1 MNFCEAHSGVWGYGF
16 GGYICSMPVTSDTQI
31 ITSSRSIHRA
41 WSMYDWANSAYN
53 LVITSTI
60 FPAYYNAVTTVTKNG
75 ETVTDKVS
83 FFGHTVKNSS
93 LFDYSIATAYL
104 IIALVSPI
112 LSSIADY
119 KGNKKRFM
127 QLFCYIG
134 SASCCCLYFFKG
146 STLELGIIC
155 SALAALGYCGSLVFY
170 NAYLPEIALEE
181 ERDRVSAQGFA
192 YGYVGSVLLQI
203 ICFVF
208 VLKPDWF
215 GITDSSFAPRLSF
228 VLVGLWWVGFAQI
241 TFLKLPNGIPL
252 AKKTGHNLLSN
263 GFVELKKVWNHL
275 RQMPVL
281 KTYLAAFFF
290 YSMGVQTVMLAATL
304 FGSKEL
310 KLETSQ
316 LIGVILVIQLVAI
329 AGAYIMAKLSDMFG
343 NLQVLLFVVFIWIA
357 VCIAAYF
364 THTAIQFYVVATV
377 VGLVMG
383 GIQSLSR
390 STYSK
395 LLPPPHDPASAAPP
409 TPPHCHPSPTMAA
422 AAAREAPR
430 VRPGK
435 PRIGVTC
442 GAKPADPGAR
452 GCVVGL
458 AGCVWGELR
467 SGWQRG
473 RVGAGGHAD
482 W

>member
-1 MNFCEAHSGVWGYGF
+1 MEA
-16 GGYICSMPVTSDTQI
+16 TSDTQV
-31 ITSSRSIHRA
+31 ITSSKSLHRA

-60 FPAYYNAVTTVTKNG
+60 FPAYFSAITTETKGGILVN
-75 ETVTDKVS
+75 DKVS
-83 FFGHTVKNSS
+83 FFGITLKNTA

-104 IIALVSPI
+104 IIALISPI

-134 SASCCCLYFFKG
+134 STACCCLFLFRKE
-146 STLELGIIC
+146 TLELGIIC

-208 VLKPDWF
+208 VLKPGWF
-215 GITDSSFAPRLSF
+215 GIKDASFAPRLSF
-228 VLVGLWWVGFAQI
+228 LLVGIWWAGFAQI
-241 TFLKLPNGIPL
+241 TFFKLPKGIPL
-252 AKKTGHNLLSN
+252 AKKAGHSLLVN
-263 GFVELKKVWNHL
+263 GFHELAKVW
-275 RQMPVL
+275 RQVQQLPVL
-281 KTYLAAFFF
+281 RTYLGAFFF

-316 LIGVILVIQLVAI
+316 LIAVILVIQLVAI
-329 AGAYIMAKLSDMFG
+329 AGAYIMARLSDRFG
-343 NLQVLLFVVFIWIA
+343 NLQVLLFVVFLWIGL
-357 VCIAAYF
+357 CIAAYF
-364 THTAIQFYVVATV
+364 THTALQFYIIAGI

-395 LLPPPHDPASAAPP
+395 LMPATHDTASFFSFYDVTEKLAIVIGMISFGFIDSLMNMRTAIIALITFFIIGAAILVAAIRISAKRP
-409 TPPHCHPSPTMAA
+409 AA
-422 AAAREAPR
+422 A
-430 VRPGK
+430 
-435 PRIGVTC
+435 
-442 GAKPADPGAR
+442 
-452 GCVVGL
+452 L
-458 AGCVWGELR
+458 
-467 SGWQRG
+467 
-473 RVGAGGHAD
+473 
-482 W
+482 